1 MENENEK
8 AIESL
13 ASQVLNKPI
22 KLSDLNT
29 FQIAFFSDYI
39 KSREYKRNKA
49 LEMRLNAYSFGQI
62 ATKLGVNKM
71 TALRFTKTA

>member
-1 MENENEK
+1 MENENQK

-13 ASQVLNKPI
+13 ASQVLNKPV

-49 LEMRLNAYSFGQI
+49 LEMRLNAYSLGQI
-62 ATKLGVNKM
+62 AAKLRTNKM
-71 TALRFTKTA
+71 NALRLTKTA